1 MTSQHYLHQILYA
14 IFSFQVYIARKFGYF
29 ELSQLGGLIS
39 WFMSKHIH
47 YRKIDKYKRKYQVN
61 IFLDKFLT
69 DFTDGNILS
78 VYTEGITVEK
88 NLNKVKK

>member
-1 MTSQHYLHQILYA
+1 
-14 IFSFQVYIARKFGYF
+14 
-29 ELSQLGGLIS
+29 
-39 WFMSKHIH
+39 MSKHIH